1 MKKNTSINMSQETST
16 QVTLTHVTLCLLEE
30 LNDILYKGE
39 LETEKNIEQ
48 IIYQCKLL
56 IDITE

>member
-1 MKKNTSINMSQETST
+1 MQKTI
-16 QVTLTHVTLCLLEE
+16 THTTLCLLEE

-39 LETEKNIEQ
+39 YTENRNELEK
-48 IIYQCKLL
+48 IIYNCKLL

>member
-1 MKKNTSINMSQETST
+1 MQKTI
-16 QVTLTHVTLCLLEE
+16 THTALCLLEE

-39 LETEKNIEQ
+39 LTEEAGKDLEK
-48 IIYQCKLL
+48 IIYNCKLL